1 MDRHAPPQSPPAAGA
16 PEAAGAA
23 LAEPDGAAAPEELAE
38 AVALAEPDGAAVTAA
53 VVAGGAEFEAP
64 EEEHAERPIAAQIQT
79 RRRTRR
85 TLHKDPALSLFFV
98 GDVARTGDAERTP
111 P

>member
-1 MDRHAPPQSPPAAGA
+1 MFCTRLSKLRLVATAASL
-16 PEAAGAA
+16 AAGAA
-23 LAEPDGAAAPEELAE
+23 LAEPDGAAAPEEIAV
-38 AVALAEPDGAAVTAA
+38 AVALAEPDGAA

-98 GDVARTGDAERTP
+98 DDVARTGDAERTP